1 VKSRERSVRTHLAKS
16 ESVLVDNVGDVGKVG
31 AGVRLSRDVEVE
43 VLVLLVTMKETGR
56 LRQVSQQV
64 DQHWKRERDGP
75 SDEHREEGEDVLRS
89 DRRGI
94 NF

>member
-64 DQHWKRERDGP
+64 DQH
-75 SDEHREEGEDVLRS
+75 
-89 DRRGI
+89 
-94 NF
+94 